1 MNIMKATAIVWTFA
15 AVLAAQEAPRSES
28 TLAQAIAVEEQEHDL
43 ARAERLYRELL
54 AGAKLAAADR
64 AATNLRLGALLQ
76 KLGRVDEAK
85 AFLAAGGKGQV
96 ATLDD
101 VTEQVAQDAARVA
114 ELRKQAEA
122 LVKKSQNGQ
131 VDIEKL
137 LWIGEPAVPVVIAAI
152 EEQARNNVMPQ
163 VSGRLAAVLFAIGG
177 EEAEKFLLR
186 AAQSPELNPYVVLG
200 IPAIRHAAMWK
211 VAEAYLLP
219 TPFDTLRGILEVNEI
234 AKRFD
239 PNAVVDACAE
249 GDNERKAWLLS
260 HAGSLD
266 QDRLRPEQ
274 RERFVEIARDALRCT
289 DPQIGLAARESLQSP
304 LLQSTRSGV
313 ALILDELTRT
323 RGELRFDL
331 KFWSKVDATDWRA
344 LLPNIDACAEALPR
358 EGVDLAR
365 NWITVAMDHS
375 GIGPEQVERLVHWFE
390 LGCTPVGVLPTCLTT
405 DNAEAVF
412 AVFPRLP
419 ERSAARDQFLGA
431 IAKIE
436 LPPSLW
442 PVLRD
447 AAAAVKDPQIALD
460 RFGKPIANTGNPAA
474 AEWLLARWSESPHRS
489 DVQTNAILLLLDLF
503 TRTQDEPVRAA
514 LRAIIANEPANSQL
528 YARITTAL
536 VRATDEP
543 VLALLAKKPC
553 TAALRLLLETHDPV
567 EHHYSEAQLEAFVA
581 AAHTSDSSWNPA
593 GFTSDLI
600 GDRLLQVLAT
610 SVSYHFGENG
620 DRRWSTVAIRRLNRA
635 NGEGPFA
642 AWLLARLDA
651 GRAQFDDIYG
661 LNDEAFAAIR
671 PQFEQRLAS
680 DDPGIVT
687 FVAEQLLRREIAVDA
702 DALLRRANA
711 DIDEWVVEQAVEGRL
726 LPAADLLRP
735 LLKAKS
741 SSTRAAAAKYLGG
754 KVDKEAVPGL
764 LELLRDPEENVR
776 TAATEA
782 LTRIRFF
789 HEQQAHWDRVLKGLD
804 ASPASA
810 AEKLL
815 LQAKPGAPKPQR
827 LLAIASLGLLGVPEA
842 LPFLIEWTSDGDAE
856 VAQKARE
863 AIQQIHLNPRR

>member
-211 VAEAYLLP
+211 VAEAYLRP

-239 PNAVVDACAE
+239 PNAIVAAFAE

-260 HAGSLD
+260 HSDLLA
-266 QDRLRPEQ
+266 QDRLLAEQ
-274 RERFVEIARDALRCT
+274 IDACVLLARKGMKST
-289 DPQIGLAARESLQSP
+289 DPRLGLATKRFLASSLVQ
-304 LLQSTRSGV
+304 
-313 ALILDELTRT
+313 RT
-323 RGELRFDL
+323 RAGVTLLLAEMGRKNGDL
-331 KFWSKVDATDWRA
+331 ANVGWYADPLEKDDWQA
-344 LLPNIDACAEALPR
+344 LLPAVDACAELAPALSFRERQWLTGAMNSAGLTPDEAPR
-358 EGVDLAR
+358 LTRWLKLGFQPIRALA
-365 NWITVAMDHS
+365 
-375 GIGPEQVERLVHWFE
+375 G
-390 LGCTPVGVLPTCLTT
+390 CLTT
-405 DNAEAVF
+405 ETAAEILAAVPPP
-412 AVFPRLP
+412 AGASEVI
-419 ERSAARDQFLGA
+419 SAFQDVA
-431 IAKIE
+431 
-436 LPPSLW
+436 LPPRML
-442 PVLRD
+442 PALRD
-447 AAAAVKDPQIALD
+447 AAASMEEPERALLL
-460 RFGKPIANTGNPAA
+460 FGKPIAHTGNPAA

-514 LRAIIANEPANSQL
+514 LRAVIANEPANSQL

-543 VLALLAKKPC
+543 VLALQAKKPC